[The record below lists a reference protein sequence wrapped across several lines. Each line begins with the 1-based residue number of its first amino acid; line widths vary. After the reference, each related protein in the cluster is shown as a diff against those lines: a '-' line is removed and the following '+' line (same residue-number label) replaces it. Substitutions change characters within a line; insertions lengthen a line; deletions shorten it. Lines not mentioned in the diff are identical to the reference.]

1 MTLEVAGRAGRGAEP
16 IDAVYTWVDGSDPA
30 WRERKR
36 ATLAALGDEAA
47 RLHESATSDVRYRS
61 RDELRYSL
69 RSLERFAPFVRRVYL
84 VTDRQVPDWLDVE
97 HPSLEIVFHEDL
109 FPDSSHLPTFCSR
122 AIECHLHRIP
132 GLSERFLYFNDDV
145 MLARPATPADFFDE
159 QGRCRVYLGREV
171 VWDPS
176 SPSYDLPVN
185 SAARNSSRL
194 LEAAFGYRIERRL
207 DHVPYALRKSVLEE
221 VWKRFPDELETLSA
235 QPFRHP
241 DTVTLTYALA
251 PNYALCTG
259 TAVAV
264 REPHSNYVKVK
275 KRPGSALR
283 VIGQLL
289 WQLLGRSRRRRFLS
303 INDAAEL
310 DESWLTDAAIAL
322 FFRITY
328 PRKSR
333 FERLTTTFRAGSWSR
348 SGGGSARIPA
358 P

>member
-1 MTLEVAGRAGRGAEP
+1 MPVKHAEP

-30 WRERKR
+30 WREKKR
-36 ATLAALGDEAA
+36 STLEGLGAEAS
-47 RLHESATSDVRYRS
+47 RLHESAISDVRYKS

-69 RSLERFAPFVRRVYL
+69 RSLERFAPFVRKVYL
-84 VTDRQVPDWLDVE
+84 VTDHHVPDWLDTA
-97 HPSLEIVFHEDL
+97 HPDLELVSHRDL

-176 SPSYDLPVN
+176 SPSYDVPVN

-194 LEAAFGYRIERRL
+194 LETAFGYRIERRL

-221 VWKRFPDELETLSA
+221 VWKRYPDELEALSA

-241 DTVTLTYALA
+241 DTVTLTYSLA
-251 PNYALCTG
+251 PHYGICTG
-259 TAVAV
+259 TAIAV
-264 REPHSNYVKVK
+264 TDPHSSYIKVK
-275 KRPGSALR
+275 KRRGGSLMLCWR
-283 VIGQLL
+283 LLFQLL
-289 WQLLGRSRRRRFLS
+289 DPRARKKFVS
-303 INDAAEL
+303 INDAGEL
-310 DESWLTDAAIAL
+310 DDSWLTQVAIAF
-322 FFRITY
+322 FFRVTQL
-328 PRKSR
+328 RRSR
-333 FERLTTTFRAGSWSR
+333 FERRTIRRANAADR
-348 SGGGSARIPA
+348 T
-358 P
+358 